1 MEEWFHDS
9 NDKNEVKQGRD
20 EIGKVLQ
27 MLQQLFLQPRKTN
40 GYNIPKMH
48 GITKMQDYIKLFGSG
63 INFYGGPGKSAHKQF
78 IKIPGQRTQRRV
90 GEFAKQTALQY
101 YYMLVSSYAAEEC
114 RISKANTKQIDF
126 MEPKGD
132 IERRK
137 DDEVI
142 ISLTG
147 KYEFIVTHA
156 NLKSMEEDCG
166 LMTTG
171 NSKKDKNTN
180 LVVTWYGY
188 YTGNFACWLLG
199 NMLLDSQS

>member
-9 NDKNEVKQGRD
+9 NDKNEVKQARN
-20 EIGKVLQ
+20 EIAKVLR
-27 MLQQLFLQPRKTN
+27 MLQQLFPRPSKTN

-63 INFYGGPGKSAHKQF
+63 INFYGGPGELAHKQF
-78 IKIPGQRTQRRV
+78 IKIPGQKTQCRV

-101 YYMLVSSYAAEEC
+101 YHMLVSSYAAKEC

-147 KYEFIVTHA
+147 K
-156 NLKSMEEDCG
+156 
-166 LMTTG
+166 
-171 NSKKDKNTN
+171 
-180 LVVTWYGY
+180 
-188 YTGNFACWLLG
+188 
-199 NMLLDSQS
+199 